1 MIFVGMDHGTTGISF
16 TVLESNKNKKDNN
29 TNTNTFNNNGTNR
42 NTNNTNNTTNDDDSF
57 DNSDKVIAN
66 FKISREYSKSEKI
79 SAIDELSKVVD
90 LDSIDLMAITYA
102 MGDGISSIMPL
113 KNVKN
118 CGILSIEGAGKVTG
132 GGTSVYTEIENS
144 NIPTVLIPG
153 LHKNSS
159 VLDEKFRAAYSH
171 HASSEK
177 ISICYNAYLATGWN
191 NMIVADISS
200 NSVCILIQEGEI
212 KGAIDACLGAM
223 GIIHGPIDLEMIR
236 EIDEGKKSANEAFS
250 HGGVVKIAN
259 INEKVAFVKDKLIS
273 SYEDKD
279 ENAILA
285 INTLAMTVAMEI
297 WSLIGVAEEVDGIVL
312 TGSIGSSKVPFDFED
327 IISEYFKNKPIQ
339 PPIKVIGIDSGS
351 LGSAEI
357 ARNIYNGKKDI
368 LGIDVDNID
377 NIVDIVD

>member
-16 TVLESNKNKKDNN
+16 TIIESGNTNISYNNNDNDNN
-29 TNTNTFNNNGTNR
+29 NNN
-42 NTNNTNNTTNDDDSF
+42 NNNNNS
-57 DNSDKVIAN
+57 SDKVIAN
-66 FKISREYSKSEKI
+66 FKISREDSKSGKV
-79 SAIDELSKVVD
+79 SAINELSKVVD

-102 MGDGISSIMPL
+102 MGDGISSIMPI

-118 CGILSIEGAGKVTG
+118 RGILSIEGAGKVTG

-153 LHKNSS
+153 LHKNSP

-177 ISICYNAYLATGWN
+177 ISICYNTYLATGWN

-200 NSVCILIQEGEI
+200 NSVCLLIQEGEI

-223 GIIHGPIDLEMIR
+223 GIVHGPIDLEMIR

-250 HGGVVKIAN
+250 RGGAVKIAN
-259 INEKVAFVKDKLIS
+259 INEKVAFIKDKLIS

-312 TGSIGSSKVPFDFED
+312 TGSIGSSKAPFDFED

-339 PPIKVIGIDSGS
+339 PNIKVIGIDSGS

-357 ARNIYNGKKDI
+357 ARDIYNGKKDI
-368 LGIDVDNID
+368 LGIDVEDID
-377 NIVDIVD
+377 NIN